1 MEPNS
6 VGRSNWAINH
16 RAEALVSKHM
26 AEMAQ
31 RRLAVP
37 EEDINP
43 LPGDLRRSAEDI
55 PGRAEVN
62 FSADSQSYNPAGVAE
77 KLMHEDASSSSGTV
91 DSENDHFTSLFLNR
105 YGTLS
110 CQNVSCIETKG
121 FLYASYT
128 EYTNAFK
135 PQLYSKYFFL

>member
-91 DSENDHFTSLFLNR
+91 GSENDHFTSLVLNR
-105 YGTLS
+105 YRTLS
-110 CQNVSCIETKG
+110 CQNVFCIETKV
-121 FLYASYT
+121 FFYMQVIYRI
-128 EYTNAFK
+128 YIHIFF
-135 PQLYSKYFFL
+135 YSPTLL